1 MRLSYFRNE
10 LLIRN
15 RFLLNFKLEI
25 WFTVYSYAWEV
36 RTFNEIMRAIQ
47 RKICATAEH
56 PTKNSIWS
64 LYLAYVHTFN
74 LHIRIELEKIK
85 TCLLFYDDHR
95 KKRRHETTP
104 LLWDLP
110 MYLSTYRVFRPDL
123 IYVFWRP
130 QIPSKN
136 NFYIKMKVFVY
147 FWGLGIWVSLTSF

>member
-15 RFLLNFKLEI
+15 RFLLKFKLEI

-110 MYLSTYRVFRPDL
+110 TYVCTYLPTGSFDRIWYMYSDLSIKQPGCLTIPNVL
-123 IYVFWRP
+123 IYMYNV
-130 QIPSKN
+130 
-136 NFYIKMKVFVY
+136 M
-147 FWGLGIWVSLTSF
+147 